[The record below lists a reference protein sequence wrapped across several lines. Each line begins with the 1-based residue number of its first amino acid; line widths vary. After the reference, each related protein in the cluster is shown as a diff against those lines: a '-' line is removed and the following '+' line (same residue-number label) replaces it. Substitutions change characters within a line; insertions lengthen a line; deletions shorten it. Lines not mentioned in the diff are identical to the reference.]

1 MEHDDS
7 RGLPSRWKKSTRS
20 NCGLRAIGAK
30 SDDWILPDKALHH
43 YATLRHRSIIRETLP
58 ISFQTTVLYAVSVTN
73 FYLGIRG
80 QGGTKAS
87 LAPQTRLPHEKRFRV
102 SSFRRRWETRSKLI
116 ARRKKRNR
124 LSEKQLARPVP
135 TESRKT
141 IKPCNT

>member
-1 MEHDDS
+1 MYASKRELQPSYSSDRLNHDVHAWMEHDDS

-20 NCGLRAIGAK
+20 NCGSRAIGAK

-80 QGGTKAS
+80 QGGRRRAS
-87 LAPQTRLPHEKRFRV
+87 LLKQGFPARSVSAFPRFVVGGRHD
-102 SSFRRRWETRSKLI
+102 
-116 ARRKKRNR
+116 RN
-124 LSEKQLARPVP
+124 
-135 TESRKT
+135 
-141 IKPCNT
+141 